1 VFDKTG
7 NATAPSRVSIACLST
22 TTQRIETD
30 PQIGCK
36 VCAAW
41 GVKCPGFE
49 VRLAWPSDV
58 AGSKRRGKR
67 PARSNTGSVPVD
79 HVQQKPN
86 DSMVRTLSP
95 LGLPE
100 EESFF
105 MQHFLRECDTC
116 LKSRRMLTSD
126 CRERLQDLTRR
137 R

>member
-1 VFDKTG
+1 MFDKTG
-7 NATAPSRVSIACLST
+7 NATAPSRVSIARLST
-22 TTQRIETD
+22 TTRRVETD

-67 PARSNTGSVPVD
+67 PARSNTGSVLVD
-79 HVQQKPN
+79 QARQKPG
-86 DSMVRTLSP
+86 DSIVRTLSP
-95 LGLPE
+95 LGLPK

-105 MQHFLRECDTC
+105 MQHFLREYDTC
-116 LKSRRMLTSD
+116 LESRRMLTPK
-126 CRERLQDLTRR
+126 LQRTSQGSRSP
-137 R
+137 